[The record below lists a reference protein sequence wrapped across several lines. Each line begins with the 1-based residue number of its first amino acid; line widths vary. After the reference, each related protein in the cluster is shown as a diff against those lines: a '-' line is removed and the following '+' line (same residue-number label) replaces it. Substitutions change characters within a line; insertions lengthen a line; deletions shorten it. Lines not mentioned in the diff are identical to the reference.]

1 MELHELGLTEDDL
14 SLRKIIRSL
23 VDKEIRPRARE
34 IDETESFPA
43 DAMKALADMGLFG
56 VLTPQEYGG
65 GDGTMLQY
73 SIITEEIARACAAT
87 STSYITQIHGMLPIQ
102 VAGSEEQKS
111 TWLPSMCEGSRLGAI
126 AITEPDAGT
135 DIHSMSTRA
144 VRDGD
149 DYVITG
155 QKMFITNGGKA
166 DVIALFARTGEDSKT
181 GISIFLVETDSTGF
195 TALPSLPKS
204 GIRGSNTVPLSL
216 DSVRVPARNR
226 LGEEGIGFH
235 LAVTVLS
242 DARLSTA
249 AQAVGIAQGAWDIA
263 YSYVQ
268 QREAFGHPVSE
279 FQAVQL
285 RLAEMY
291 GPLTAARLL
300 TYQVARLMDAKGRSE
315 YSVETALAKQYCGD
329 IAMNVASQAV
339 QLMGGYGYM
348 REYEAERFFRDAKI
362 TQIYDGTN
370 DVNRLV
376 MMRQLMKRDAQK

>member
-1 MELHELGLTEDDL
+1 MELYELDLSEDDI
-14 SLRKIIRSL
+14 SLRKTIRSL
-23 VDKEIRPRARE
+23 VDKEVRPRARE
-34 IDETESFPA
+34 IDETESFPV
-43 DAMKALADMGLFG
+43 DAMKAFGDLGLFG
-56 VLTPQEYGG
+56 ILTPEEYGG

-73 SIITEEIARACAAT
+73 SIVAEEIARACAAT
-87 STSYITQIHGMLPIQ
+87 CASYITQIHGMLPIQ
-102 VAGSEEQKS
+102 AAGSEEQKAE
-111 TWLPSMCEGSRLGAI
+111 WLPAMCEGSRLGAI

-135 DIHSMSTRA
+135 DIHSMRTRA

-149 DYVITG
+149 DYIITG

-181 GISIFLVETDSTGF
+181 GISLFLVEADSPGF
-195 TALPSLPKS
+195 TALPSLPKT

-263 YSYVQ
+263 YAYVQ
-268 QREAFGHPVSE
+268 EREAFGHPVSE

-300 TYQVARLMDAKGRSE
+300 TYQVARLMDAKGRAE
-315 YSVETALAKQYCGD
+315 YSVEAALAKQYCGD

-376 MMRQLMKRDAQK
+376 MMRQLMKRDSKK